1 VRRLDAAFI
10 PGKWQERVSG
20 LSGRACTNAGD
31 LQYQGGLG
39 AVFVALDREM
49 ALKQILERRADDPG
63 SRARFLLEAEI
74 TRSLEH
80 PGIVPVY
87 GLGTD
92 GDGRPYYA
100 MRFIRGDSLK
110 QAIDDFHGDEGLRRD
125 PGLRSLELRKLLRR
139 FTDVCNAVDYAHTKT
154 SSSRRPTRR
163 GPARCARPTPDWGW
177 HWGRSNNSA
186 RWSVSTNLDV
196 QNRPENG
203 PLRRELLLTPLT
215 FLRTLRDDLHGDPD
229 ARPEGQLPVRQEP
242 ERLSF
247 NVNYCFG
254 NICAMIGDSF

>member
-1 VRRLDAAFI
+1 MRRLDAAFI

-39 AVFVALDREM
+39 AVFVALDRE
-49 ALKQILERRADDPG
+49 LHR
-63 SRARFLLEAEI
+63 
-74 TRSLEH
+74 
-80 PGIVPVY
+80 
-87 GLGTD
+87 
-92 GDGRPYYA
+92 
-100 MRFIRGDSLK
+100 
-110 QAIDDFHGDEGLRRD
+110 
-125 PGLRSLELRKLLRR
+125 
-139 FTDVCNAVDYAHTKT
+139 YAHTKT

-163 GPARCARPTPDWGW
+163 GPARCARPTRDWGW
-177 HWGRSNNSA
+177 HWGRSNISA

-203 PLRRELLLTPLT
+203 QVRRELLLTPLT
-215 FLRTLRDDLHGDPD
+215 FLRTFRDDLHGDPD